1 MIIQNIIR
9 YLHNFFFL
17 KILVLFGIGSLSS
30 IAFNSNIIFLPL
42 MIISLV
48 SLFYFIYDNNTTI
61 ARVFIIGCS
70 YSFGQL
76 FVGLYWIS
84 FAFEFAITSG
94 IGVGL
99 IAVFFLAILL
109 SIFTGIFCALSKY
122 LNDLWRL
129 NVFGYA
135 LLLSSLLSIG
145 EYLRGNLFGGFPWN
159 TLGYIW
165 SQSYVLMQPVSIIGI
180 YGLGLISF
188 LGSIAFVLIFYK
200 IRYGFYAIIPLII
213 FFAYGTLEL
222 TFFSNKNNDWLAV
235 RVVQPSI
242 QQNEKWDIKLKKY
255 HLEKLIKLSLLER
268 NNFNP
273 SIIVWPESAFPYSSS
288 LLEKQINILDWLKE
302 NQILITGA
310 TRTNFKNNKLINIYN
325 SAYIIDNTEQ
335 SRAFYDKAKL
345 VPFGEYNPFK
355 KIINFRKITDGSVDF
370 SKGKG
375 ANTFNLKS
383 LNYNIGLL
391 ICYEVIFSGQ
401 VVNGTRPDILIN
413 ITNDAWYGDTA
424 GPIQHLAAARARAIE
439 EGLSLVRSAN
449 TGVSAVIDK
458 NGRFIERLEINK
470 EGVLDIYVPT
480 SGKKTIFSIY
490 GNKIYFIMLMFML
503 MLARFVFIS
512 KKI

>member
-1 MIIQNIIR
+1 
-9 YLHNFFFL
+9 
-17 KILVLFGIGSLSS
+17 
-30 IAFNSNIIFLPL
+30 
-42 MIISLV
+42 MIISVV
-48 SLFYFIYDNNTTI
+48 SLFYFIYNNNLTI
-61 ARVFIIGCS
+61 FRVFLIGCS

-76 FVGLYWIS
+76 FLGLYWIS
-84 FAFEFAITSG
+84 FAFEFTVTF
-94 IGVGL
+94 GVWAGL
-99 IAVFFLAILL
+99 IAVLCLAISL

-122 LNDLWRL
+122 LKDLWRL

-135 LLLSSLLSIG
+135 LLFSSLLSIG

-159 TLGYIW
+159 TLGSIW
-165 SQSYVLMQPVSIIGI
+165 SQSYVLMQPLAIIGI

-188 LGSIAFVLIFYK
+188 LASIAFILFFYK
-200 IRYGFYAIIPLII
+200 IRYGFYAIMPLIVLVT
-213 FFAYGTLEL
+213 YGALEL
-222 TFFSNKNNDWLAV
+222 TLFSNKNNDMLSV

-242 QQNEKWDIKLKKY
+242 QQSEKWDKKLKTH

-273 SIIVWPESAFPYSSS
+273 SLIVWPESAFPYSSS
-288 LLEKQINILDWLKE
+288 LLEKQLNIFDWLKE

-310 TRTNFKNNKLINIYN
+310 TRTNFKNNNLINIYN

-335 SRAFYDKAKL
+335 SRVFYDKIKL

-355 KIINFRKITDGSVDF
+355 KIINFGKITDGSLDF
-370 SKGKG
+370 SEGKG

-401 VVNGTRPDILIN
+401 VVNGKRPDILIN
-413 ITNDAWYGDTA
+413 ITNDAWYGNTT

-439 EGLSLVRSAN
+439 EGLPLVRVAN
-449 TGVSAVIDK
+449 TGVSAIIDE

-470 EGVLDIYVPT
+470 EGVLDAYVPI
-480 SGKKTIFSIY
+480 SGKITIFSIY
-490 GNKIYFIMLMFML
+490 GNKIYIIILMFML

>member
-1 MIIQNIIR
+1 MR

-17 KILVLFGIGSLSS
+17 QILFFFGIGSLSS
-30 IAFNSNIIFLPL
+30 IAFSSNIILLPL

-48 SLFYFIYDNNTTI
+48 SLFYFIYNNNLTI
-61 ARVFIIGCS
+61 FRVFLIGCS

-76 FVGLYWIS
+76 FLGLYWIS
-84 FAFEFAITSG
+84 FAFEFTVTF
-94 IGVGL
+94 GVWAGL
-99 IAVFFLAILL
+99 IAVLCLAISL

-122 LNDLWRL
+122 LKDLWRL

-135 LLLSSLLSIG
+135 LLFSSLLSIG

-159 TLGYIW
+159 TLGSIW
-165 SQSYVLMQPVSIIGI
+165 SQSYVLMQPLAIIGI

-188 LGSIAFVLIFYK
+188 LASIAFILFFYK
-200 IRYGFYAIIPLII
+200 IRYGFYAIMPLIVLVT
-213 FFAYGTLEL
+213 YGALEL
-222 TFFSNKNNDWLAV
+222 TLFSNKNNDMLSV

-242 QQNEKWDIKLKKY
+242 QQSEKWDKKLKTH

-273 SIIVWPESAFPYSSS
+273 SLIVWPESAFPYSSS
-288 LLEKQINILDWLKE
+288 LLEKQLNIFDWLKE

-310 TRTNFKNNKLINIYN
+310 TRTNFKNNNLINIYN

-335 SRAFYDKAKL
+335 SRVFYDKIKL

-355 KIINFRKITDGSVDF
+355 KIINFGKITDGSLDF
-370 SKGKG
+370 SEGKG

-401 VVNGTRPDILIN
+401 VVNGKRPDILIN
-413 ITNDAWYGDTA
+413 ITNDAWYGNTT

-439 EGLSLVRSAN
+439 EGLPLVRVAN
-449 TGVSAVIDK
+449 TGVSAIIDE

-470 EGVLDIYVPT
+470 EGVLDAYVPI
-480 SGKKTIFSIY
+480 SGKITIFSIY
-490 GNKIYFIMLMFML
+490 GNKIYIIILMFML